1 MFSHIIFESFPH
13 PVTGCPYTNTVL
25 FTMKSPP
32 RPPHLRPLIL
42 LILVL
47 LSSSSTLASAPPV
60 RVPYKK
66 KGETYYTKILFPFL
80 SYLRAKREDL
90 FLFSFKTFPH
100 PVHVRHPCR
109 YIVLFMMKSHESLY
123 FFLFS
128 SYLLR
133 PFLSVSLFPTFPFEC
148 FSITYSTFTII
159 VPFSTTCCTLT
170 VLFLVLS
177 PDLSPYPC
185 CLLVPIWS
193 FLSCHIQRH

>member
-1 MFSHIIFESFPH
+1 MALQSTGHKPYYSHHLHLFFFSVILLILTSYSSSSSCPQIIL
-13 PVTGCPYTNTVL
+13 VL
-25 FTMKSPP
+25 FMMKSPP

-60 RVPYKK
+60 RVPYKQ

-100 PVHVRHPCR
+100 PVHVGHPCR

-123 FFLFS
+123 FFFS
-128 SYLLR
+128 VPTYFVLSCQFPFFPL
-133 PFLSVSLFPTFPFEC
+133 FLSNVSQSHT
-148 FSITYSTFTII
+148 
-159 VPFSTTCCTLT
+159 
-170 VLFLVLS
+170 VLS
-177 PDLSPYPC
+177 PL
-185 CLLVPIWS
+185 
-193 FLSCHIQRH
+193 

>member
-25 FTMKSPP
+25 FMMKSPP

-123 FFLFS
+123 FFFS
-128 SYLLR
+128 VPTYFVLSCQFPFFPL
-133 PFLSVSLFPTFPFEC
+133 FLSNVSQSHT
-148 FSITYSTFTII
+148 
-159 VPFSTTCCTLT
+159 
-170 VLFLVLS
+170 VLS
-177 PDLSPYPC
+177 PL
-185 CLLVPIWS
+185 
-193 FLSCHIQRH
+193 